1 MKKENLNKK
10 DILNIDD
17 PNNNES
23 QQKTQNV
30 INNNNRYEEEFN
42 IEQINE
48 QNNED
53 NEQIIQNSDENNTE
67 NGDEKIIIENE
78 NEDLEDNNNEEIVLE
93 ENANLEENN
102 NEEIVIEENEE
113 FEEKELYN
121 IENDEEM
128 EEKDENN
135 NFPSESKN
143 NQNNNIK
150 IEEYEPELNE
160 NQNEK
165 SENKEEYILNK
176 LAEIKNKVKQKVKN
190 SNNNQENNNQFNNIE
205 PINSKQKKLIYL
217 APAINSYRVE
227 KKATPQNHKY
237 SIHQEE
243 NKADKNIL
251 KNKKEKEKEG
261 NYLYTKKNLKDKNT
275 KFNYIK
281 NFDKA
286 NNETDSNNLRRNIYN
301 KSNDDIKRI
310 LNIDNDNFTPDNLL
324 NYNSLMNIWRHRYSK
339 RSHLY
344 KKINSDFELNFKKE
358 NDNKMVKRTNSILRK
373 ASHSY
378 ASSLTD
384 ANDLNNILLNNNF
397 TNSKR
402 YRIPIYY
409 NGIINRKYSN
419 PLLKKNNLVSNL
431 SNFNKYNPL
440 LKARTNKNIFTKR
453 TVNFTDI
460 LRAKLNNSDD
470 FNKINEKQ
478 IERRNGK
485 NKFLYSNNRYNYNTD
500 NILKNNLYRKIVQT
514 NREKEISKSNRIYNK
529 GNKKCS
535 IIKKNIFNIIKDTN
549 NKKKRFKNPVLSLRA
564 NQLITSF
571 NAEFK
576 NETN

>member
-1 MKKENLNKK
+1 
-10 DILNIDD
+10 
-17 PNNNES
+17 
-23 QQKTQNV
+23 
-30 INNNNRYEEEFN
+30 
-42 IEQINE
+42 
-48 QNNED
+48 
-53 NEQIIQNSDENNTE
+53 
-67 NGDEKIIIENE
+67 
-78 NEDLEDNNNEEIVLE
+78 
-93 ENANLEENN
+93 
-102 NEEIVIEENEE
+102 
-113 FEEKELYN
+113 
-121 IENDEEM
+121 
-128 EEKDENN
+128 
-135 NFPSESKN
+135 
-143 NQNNNIK
+143 
-150 IEEYEPELNE
+150 
-160 NQNEK
+160 
-165 SENKEEYILNK
+165 
-176 LAEIKNKVKQKVKN
+176 
-190 SNNNQENNNQFNNIE
+190 
-205 PINSKQKKLIYL
+205 
-217 APAINSYRVE
+217 
-227 KKATPQNHKY
+227 
-237 SIHQEE
+237 
-243 NKADKNIL
+243 
-251 KNKKEKEKEG
+251 
-261 NYLYTKKNLKDKNT
+261 
-275 KFNYIK
+275 
-281 NFDKA
+281 
-286 NNETDSNNLRRNIYN
+286 
-301 KSNDDIKRI
+301 
-310 LNIDNDNFTPDNLL
+310 
-324 NYNSLMNIWRHRYSK
+324 
-339 RSHLY
+339 
-344 KKINSDFELNFKKE
+344 
-358 NDNKMVKRTNSILRK
+358 MVKRTNSILRK
-373 ASHSY
+373 ASHGY

-419 PLLKKNNLVSNL
+419 PLLKKNNLVSNI

-485 NKFLYSNNRYNYNTD
+485 NKFLYSNNRYNYNTE

-576 NETN
+576 KEKN